1 MIRERLEE
9 HQFELPEEL
18 RDATLTDALTNPHFD
33 SSSNRKDGNGR
44 HKGSGIQLM
53 NMRHQE
59 ENRTNITSEKEKESN
74 NNGVKKPAAVLKR
87 ENSSNSGGNSGSGGN
102 SKDAGLRI
110 GTEGSSP
117 HSPSTNRAAGGIR
130 RTGSTTS
137 NIVGGS
143 SSNSSGEVGT
153 VGLSVAGS
161 GVAMRTNSNT
171 NMTQSPHIVPS
182 RAPSFRDNPSTGA
195 PIRGDRVRGPSFN
208 RRVPSEKVGF
218 YCASNVYL

>member
-87 ENSSNSGGNSGSGGN
+87 ENSSNSGGNS
-102 SKDAGLRI
+102 KDAGLRI

-137 NIVGGS
+137 NIVGGGGS
-143 SSNSSGEVGT
+143 SSSSSGEVGT

-208 RRVPSEKVGF
+208 RRVPSEKVEF